1 MFFKETM
8 DFIICVDF
16 WDRWE
21 DPVIN
26 KYHLKM
32 FAIEYRCTFQN
43 KYFLEELK
51 NGTFC

>member
-32 FAIEYRCTFQN
+32 LQSNIDVLFKLNIF
-43 KYFLEELK
+43 
-51 NGTFC
+51 